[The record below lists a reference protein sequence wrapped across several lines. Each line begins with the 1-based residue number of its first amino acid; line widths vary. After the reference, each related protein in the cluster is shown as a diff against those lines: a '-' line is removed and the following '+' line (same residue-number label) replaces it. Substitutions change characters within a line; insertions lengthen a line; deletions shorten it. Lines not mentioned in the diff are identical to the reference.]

1 MNARKL
7 LPLASTLALASCA
20 QIASSLNEPIQSEYN
35 PLDGPSAPIN
45 RSFRQ
50 TGPTYRPGQWVETV
64 MPNATFFNRIPRGS
78 ATADKVLSL
87 GSPLKIIST
96 KDSYLKVELEG
107 GSVGYIPAIMV
118 AEPSETNDTS
128 PFLPPPPS
136 APLQRSKPESGMAPP
151 SLDATTAP
159 LQESSDSLIP
169 PPKSFKDPSASSAA
183 AAPGL
188 SRSPTEV
195 VIPTTAPPSFTPST
209 SPSPSPSSGGGVVP
223 PPSGLSGDAIDQ
235 SIEIE

>member
-20 QIASSLNEPIQSEYN
+20 QLASTLNEPIESEYN
-35 PLDGPSAPIN
+35 PLDGPSAPVN

-50 TGPTYRPGQWVETV
+50 TGPSYRPGQWVETV
-64 MPNATFFNRIPRGS
+64 MPNATFFNKIPRGS

-96 KDSYLKVELEG
+96 KDSFLKVELEG

-118 AEPSETNDTS
+118 AEPSETTDTS

-136 APLQRSKPESGMAPP
+136 APLQRSPSESGMAPP

-159 LQESSDSLIP
+159 LQSSGGSLIP
-169 PPKSFKDPSASSAA
+169 PPKSFNSSSPSSTP
-183 AAPGL
+183 AAPEV

-209 SPSPSPSSGGGVVP
+209 TTPSAGGGVVP
-223 PPSGLSGDAIDQ
+223 PPSGLGGDAVDQ
-235 SIEIE
+235 SIGIE